1 MLSTSPRGT
10 VPPPLP
16 KAPNIATVAIVGKVT
31 RRHQTPGG
39 EQRSVGQQRWC
50 ARSPDRPPPGGLRG
64 LRRVIRRRAENS
76 EASAGSVG
84 AHGAPIVPLQGD

>member
-1 MLSTSPRGT
+1 MLSASPRGT

-39 EQRSVGQQRWC
+39 EQRSV
-50 ARSPDRPPPGGLRG
+50 SH
-64 LRRVIRRRAENS
+64 RAL
-76 EASAGSVG
+76 VRTK
-84 AHGAPIVPLQGD
+84 P